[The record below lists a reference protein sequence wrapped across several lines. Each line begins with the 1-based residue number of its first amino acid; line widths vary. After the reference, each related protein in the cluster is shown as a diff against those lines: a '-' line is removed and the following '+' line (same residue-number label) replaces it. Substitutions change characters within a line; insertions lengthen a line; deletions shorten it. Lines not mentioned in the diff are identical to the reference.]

1 MALISKDTVER
12 VKEAAD
18 IAEVISAYTDLRRA
32 GAQMMG
38 LCPFHEESSPSF
50 SVDPVRKLY
59 HCFGC
64 QAGGDVFRFVQEQEG
79 LDFGEAVEM
88 LADRYGVEIQRERND
103 PKAEAARRRRA
114 RLYELLQRTAEFYER
129 FLWESP
135 KAGKAREYLLRRG
148 LEEKALRE
156 YGVGMAPAAW
166 DQVLVGSQ
174 RARFTIPELVGAGLI
189 QKGRQGGHYD
199 RFRKR
204 ITFPIRDQRGRVLG
218 FGARALSPDS
228 KPKYL
233 NSPEGEIYRKSETL
247 YGIDLARAAIA
258 RARRVIVVE
267 GYTDVIALHQA
278 GIAET
283 VAVMGTAITP
293 EQLGMLAQAGPE
305 RVVLALDADRAGADA
320 MIRAQRVAGS
330 KSLDLLVAAMPEGED
345 PADMLVAGQ
354 IERFKG
360 LVEEAIDLPSFRV
373 RTALGRAD
381 VGTPTGRERAL
392 GEVAPVLKAMG
403 KVVGRD
409 ELVREVADRL
419 DVDPGFVNERVMKAS
434 FEEVPAQPPARREG
448 GAAPAEGEG
457 RGESARLHQAAPLT
471 PRENRERALL
481 AMCVADPKAGKAY
494 LGRLRDEHMS
504 ASGRPALA
512 WLRDHLDDPLA
523 GLPRDDPELLS
534 VVTEIKMRADREPA
548 PTEQG
553 MDLNFMLLEQ
563 RRLEDGIAA
572 ARKAGDLDAVNRLS
586 REGSELTSRIA
597 HAESLGALGTLSGP
611 GRR

>member
-1 MALISKDTVER
+1 VALISKDTVER

-18 IAEVISAYTDLRRA
+18 IAEVISAYTDLRRS

-88 LADRYGVEIQRERND
+88 LAERYGVEIERERDD

-135 KAGKAREYLLRRG
+135 KAKKARDYLLGRG

-199 RFRKR
+199 RFRRR

-218 FGARALSPDS
+218 FGARATSADA

-247 YGIDLARAAIA
+247 YGIDLARAPIA

-305 RVVLALDADRAGADA
+305 QVVLALDADRAGADA

-345 PADMLVAGQ
+345 PADMLAAGQ

-360 LVEEAIDLPSFRV
+360 LVADAIDLPSFRV

-381 VGTPTGRERAL
+381 VGTPNGRERAL

-403 KVVGRD
+403 QVVGRD

-419 DVDPGFVNERVMKAS
+419 DIDPSFVNERVRKAS
-434 FEEVPAQPPARREG
+434 FEEVPAQPA
-448 GAAPAEGEG
+448 
-457 RGESARLHQAAPLT
+457 RGESGGERSEARPRLQVATPLT

-481 AMCVADPKAGKAY
+481 AMCVADPKLGQTY
-494 LGRLRDEHMS
+494 LARLKDEHMS
-504 ASGRPALA
+504 VSGRSALA
-512 WLRDHLDDPLA
+512 WLRDHLEDPLS
-523 GLPRDDPELLS
+523 GLPRDDAELVS
-534 VVTEIKMRADREPA
+534 FVTELKMRADREPP
-548 PTEQG
+548 PTEVG

-572 ARKAGDLDAVNRLS
+572 ARRAGDLDAVNRLS

-597 HAESLGALGTLSGP
+597 HAESLGA
-611 GRR
+611 